1 MHSLALLGQE
11 HKGPHVNAAKFTGF
25 PMCSHDAA
33 NGMGVRSEQEMTH
46 LVGHNAA
53 QNSGDINIGVGMK
66 LLRSVPENVAV
77 TAGPVWAQKGDA
89 EGYIAG

>member
-1 MHSLALLGQE
+1 
-11 HKGPHVNAAKFTGF
+11 
-25 PMCSHDAA
+25 MCSHDAA
-33 NGMGVRSEQEMTH
+33 NGMGVRSEQEMPH
-46 LVGHNAA
+46 LVGYNTA

-89 EGYIAG
+89 EGCIAG